1 MQMLRTPRVGNR
13 TLLIVVGAIIV
24 LFVLY
29 SFSSQFFY
37 FFERVEEQE
46 VGVKFRSGRIA
57 DVVGPG
63 VYSDVGLFVEIKRVS
78 SEAVPFRVTDEELI
92 TKDKQRIGLVVTG
105 DVFRPGIAHFDVIQT
120 LWAQYNQHYLNDE
133 IARNTIEDRARQ
145 AMKVCVGDRIFD
157 EAVIGTARDELRS
170 CIDTELDELATSYG
184 LNVSNVAVP
193 DVILLP
199 DAQARLDEIVQSRLQ
214 TEKAKQDELR
224 ARAEAAAEQARQEGA
239 IRVEQSRIQEES
251 RQQKTLAELER
262 EKIEAQKVVIE
273 AERANELARVEAQ
286 RAIIQAE
293 KDNDLLAANLELEI
307 QTARA
312 KAAIEQA
319 NADLAPQVALAALYA
334 GNPSYLQIQIA
345 QANASALK
353 ATDKLIFT
361 PEGTAPTIV
370 LPGPGILPTVDTNPT
385 TAAITETTLAEAEG
399 ETAATTP

>member
-1 MQMLRTPRVGNR
+1 M
-13 TLLIVVGAIIV
+13 
-24 LFVLY
+24 
-29 SFSSQFFY
+29 
-37 FFERVEEQE
+37 
-46 VGVKFRSGRIA
+46 
-57 DVVGPG
+57 
-63 VYSDVGLFVEIKRVS
+63 
-78 SEAVPFRVTDEELI
+78 
-92 TKDKQRIGLVVTG
+92 VVTG
-105 DVFRPGIAHFDVIQT
+105 DVFRPGIAHVDTIQK

-157 EAVIGTARDELRS
+157 EAVIGAARDELRA
-170 CIDTELDELATSYG
+170 CIDTELDELASSYG

-334 GNPSYLQIQIA
+334 ANPSYLQIQIA

-370 LPGPGILPTVDTNPT
+370 LPGPGILPTVDTTPA
-385 TAAITETTLAEAEG
+385 TATITETALAEVEA
-399 ETAATTP
+399 ETATAP

>member
-13 TLLIVVGAIIV
+13 TLLIAIGAIIL
-24 LFVLY
+24 LFFIY

-105 DVFRPGIAHFDVIQT
+105 DVFRPGIAHFDIIKK

-370 LPGPGILPTVDTNPT
+370 LPGPGILPTVDTTPA
-385 TAAITETTLAEAEG
+385 TAAITETALAEVEE
-399 ETAATTP
+399 ETATAP